1 MNNIKHFAFF
11 WIGGDISIPSYLV
24 RSILQTYSNDVN
36 IIFLTDKKTPNI
48 NGVTNTIR
56 SNLSKD
62 IMIARLQAY
71 SKLKINEQVIFL
83 DADSL
88 VIGKVDMLPS
98 NEELI
103 IFRRKKENIFI
114 NNMYP
119 EWYPEFK
126 NKTFDEMMPFRFG
139 AIVTNSKLSY
149 KIFLLLLEIA
159 KKLPTRFHRW
169 YGDQYSLKIAAEDKL
184 IPFQEYNFNDYI
196 NIIRDES
203 ELEKPSKKIL
213 TFKGK
218 NSKNFIKDAY
228 EKFIIKF

>member
-11 WIGGDISIPSYLV
+11 WIGEDISIPSYLV
-24 RSILQTYSNDVN
+24 RSILKTYSNDVN

-48 NGVTNTIR
+48 IGVTNTIR

-103 IFRRKKENIFI
+103 IFRRKKEKILI

-126 NKTFDEMMPFRFG
+126 NKTLDEMMPFLF
-139 AIVTNSKLSY
+139 AAVVTNSNHSY
-149 KIFLLLLEIA
+149 KIFLILLEVA
-159 KKLPTRFHRW
+159 KKLPKRFHRW
-169 YGDQYSLKIAAEDKL
+169 YGDQYSLKIATEDKL
-184 IPFQEYNFNDYI
+184 IKFQEYNFDDFIKN
-196 NIIRDES
+196 IRDES
-203 ELEKPSKKIL
+203 DLLNPSKNIFH
-213 TFKGK
+213 FKGK
-218 NSKNFIKDAY
+218 DSKFFIKNAY
-228 EKFIIKF
+228 ERFLN

>member
-83 DADSL
+83 
-88 VIGKVDMLPS
+88 
-98 NEELI
+98 EL
-103 IFRRKKENIFI
+103 
-114 NNMYP
+114 
-119 EWYPEFK
+119 
-126 NKTFDEMMPFRFG
+126 
-139 AIVTNSKLSY
+139 
-149 KIFLLLLEIA
+149 
-159 KKLPTRFHRW
+159 H
-169 YGDQYSLKIAAEDKL
+169 
-184 IPFQEYNFNDYI
+184 
-196 NIIRDES
+196 
-203 ELEKPSKKIL
+203 
-213 TFKGK
+213 
-218 NSKNFIKDAY
+218 
-228 EKFIIKF
+228 